1 MRGRAVFAALAV
13 ALAVAGFVLGLE
25 EAKAN
30 PWRYGEPHG
39 CPAGAAP
46 SKCFYPPDLHAQRFA
61 YSVNGLLL
69 GLSYSLRGDGRLCA
83 GSALPRATAARLKEP
98 VGDVPRIAG
107 EERGGACE
115 HQPGA
120 KKRKAPSARSC
131 ERQRRRADDDRAQRA
146 SVTREAEVIEAR

>member
-1 MRGRAVFAALAV
+1 VFAALAV

-46 SKCFYPPDLHAQRFA
+46 SKCYYPPDLHAQRFA

-69 GLSYSLRGDGRLCA
+69 GLLAACAATAVFALVRRYRG
-83 GSALPRATAARLKEP
+83 LPR
-98 VGDVPRIAG
+98 
-107 EERGGACE
+107 RG
-115 HQPGA
+115 
-120 KKRKAPSARSC
+120 
-131 ERQRRRADDDRAQRA
+131 
-146 SVTREAEVIEAR
+146 